1 MLPPDVGSI
10 YGFVNVLAMEERR
23 EEIIV
28 AQLSL
33 RDVNLAS
40 PAHSLHLF
48 I

>member
-1 MLPPDVGSI
+1 MLPPDVDSI

-23 EEIIV
+23 GNNSGSVE
-28 AQLSL
+28 L